1 MDPFYL
7 AISLFKRKKFD
18 ECINVCNDLLQKD
31 TQQKGP
37 WELKMRAMTQRVY
50 VDDIEADDG
59 VAGEQIISFT
69 LKFYRFQSFVQF
81 YFWHGLEENDDLDT
95 NRLATAPRP
104 GTTLR
109 PETNSKNPQQMLVSS
124 RPRTMSGRPLT
135 GMVSKNNG
143 MFSIFLCH
151 MIQ

>member
-59 VAGEQIISFT
+59 VAGEQIYKFHIEILSIS
-69 LKFYRFQSFVQF
+69 KFCTILF
-81 YFWHGLEENDDLDT
+81 
-95 NRLATAPRP
+95 LAWP
-104 GTTLR
+104 
-109 PETNSKNPQQMLVSS
+109 
-124 RPRTMSGRPLT
+124 
-135 GMVSKNNG
+135 
-143 MFSIFLCH
+143 
-151 MIQ
+151 